1 MSNWFDGYAK
11 RAARSEGS
19 ASASEGITRRQAL
32 IGGAVATGV
41 MWTAPAL
48 LSATPAW
55 AVGSCPN
62 NAVRCGTA
70 NPTTGLKPC
79 CPNATD
85 TCPTATN
92 VCTQQGNVGGA
103 CKTETGQGTSGCN
116 NTTGQNGSN
125 IACNKG
131 TPNICGGVGSTCV
144 ADSDC
149 SPDAPF
155 CKGTTRTNKV
165 CSTTGPSGP

>member
-1 MSNWFDGYAK
+1 MSSWFDGYAK
-11 RAARSEGS
+11 RVARSEGS
-19 ASASEGITRRQAL
+19 ASASSEGITRRQAL

-55 AVGSCPN
+55 AAASCLN

-70 NPTTGLKPC
+70 DPATGLKPC
-79 CPNATD
+79 CPVGTD
-85 TCPTATN
+85 TCPTTTN
-92 VCTQQGNVGGA
+92 TCTTAGNVGGA
-103 CKTETGQGTSGCN
+103 CTNNGQGVSGCN
-116 NTTGQNGSN
+116 NTTTSS
-125 IACNKG
+125 IACNGVKDK
-131 TPNICGGVGSTCV
+131 NICGGVGSRCN
-144 ADSDC
+144 APSDC

-155 CKGTTRTNKV
+155 CKGTTTQDKV